1 MVIVAVR
8 RPSGDL
14 FEVDVPKDAT
24 LNTLKAAIA
33 AKTKEAV
40 TRQKL
45 LLGHEVLSDERL
57 QAGLAEEDRLEVLHL
72 VSRSCTLVTHQHSAA
87 GVWDGDDQTL
97 VRPVFQKDDLDF
109 THAVDAMYLE
119 DGELYT
125 LVRCGRLSDEIYF
138 IQLWCGVPGRAV
150 GRFSLPGRWLN
161 ESVRI
166 EFSPEGEFVIA
177 SSMGTILMWRTLTG
191 EEIQRADC
199 AHWGGS
205 IKSMVLRLAV
215 LFQGDP
221 EGSGI
226 FNRKYHLN
234 LWDYHAGLQ
243 KQSWVW
249 PEPLDTPQALLS
261 ASGARVAIWS
271 YQKELA
277 VYDCQSGH
285 SIKTWFDEALT
296 VAVLN
301 FSPSEEEIVVSYKQ
315 NLKEVKIIRI
325 VDGQMRSAL
334 LPEWSSCR
342 FLSSVGYSA
351 DGTTL
356 ALAEAGGVLHRWNGA
371 TLDILD
377 LLPATP
383 LPAGDIM
390 ESQICRDQNFF
401 HSHQ

>member
-1 MVIVAVR
+1 MWPR
-8 RPSGDL
+8 FR
-14 FEVDVPKDAT
+14 
-24 LNTLKAAIA
+24 
-33 AKTKEAV
+33 
-40 TRQKL
+40 
-45 LLGHEVLSDERL
+45 RL
-57 QAGLAEEDRLEVLHL
+57 QAGLAEEDRLEASGDTGFDKNSSQTDLPVRIANIELVMPALLDMSRQSDAREVLHL

-226 FNRKYHLN
+226 FNRPGEGQLGWK
-234 LWDYHAGLQ
+234 
-243 KQSWVW
+243 V
-249 PEPLDTPQALLS
+249 LS
-261 ASGARVAIWS
+261 QRFCW
-271 YQKELA
+271 QTF
-277 VYDCQSGH
+277 
-285 SIKTWFDEALT
+285 SI
-296 VAVLN
+296 
-301 FSPSEEEIVVSYKQ
+301 
-315 NLKEVKIIRI
+315 
-325 VDGQMRSAL
+325 
-334 LPEWSSCR
+334 
-342 FLSSVGYSA
+342 FL
-351 DGTTL
+351 
-356 ALAEAGGVLHRWNGA
+356 R
-371 TLDILD
+371 
-377 LLPATP
+377 
-383 LPAGDIM
+383 
-390 ESQICRDQNFF
+390 QF
-401 HSHQ
+401 

>member
-1 MVIVAVR
+1 M
-8 RPSGDL
+8 
-14 FEVDVPKDAT
+14 
-24 LNTLKAAIA
+24 
-33 AKTKEAV
+33 
-40 TRQKL
+40 
-45 LLGHEVLSDERL
+45 
-57 QAGLAEEDRLEVLHL
+57 
-72 VSRSCTLVTHQHSAA
+72 
-87 GVWDGDDQTL
+87 
-97 VRPVFQKDDLDF
+97 
-109 THAVDAMYLE
+109 
-119 DGELYT
+119 
-125 LVRCGRLSDEIYF
+125 
-138 IQLWCGVPGRAV
+138 
-150 GRFSLPGRWLN
+150 
-161 ESVRI
+161 
-166 EFSPEGEFVIA
+166 
-177 SSMGTILMWRTLTG
+177 
-191 EEIQRADC
+191 
-199 AHWGGS
+199 
-205 IKSMVLRLAV
+205 
-215 LFQGDP
+215 
-221 EGSGI
+221 
-226 FNRKYHLN
+226 N

-401 HSHQ
+401 TRTNREGRVELLNLCNGAYLVL